1 MDDIV
6 MSRLASLLLILVL
19 VGCKYKTKQEANE
32 AYYKWAET
40 ARLFK
45 PQAKEINDK
54 YYALEEKYFKARKD
68 GKVIVAA
75 ELRDGL

>member
-1 MDDIV
+1 M
-6 MSRLASLLLILVL
+6 
-19 VGCKYKTKQEANE
+19 
-32 AYYKWAET
+32 
-40 ARLFK
+40 FK